1 MLESSGFAM
10 SAWGYPMPS
19 LQDTIVIHFNLKP
32 APHRCWP
39 VRAGVSRLACW
50 LIRARFQT

>member
-1 MLESSGFAM
+1 MLEYSGFAM
-10 SAWGYPMPS
+10 SAWGNPMLG
-19 LQDTIVIHFNLKP
+19 LQDTILIHFNLKP